1 MLSASDLDRI
11 TIDEDVLEI
20 VPETVA
26 RNHTVL
32 PLSWDDTSI
41 HLVIPSD
48 TPGRMAELLTTL
60 RFILDRKLTFDV
72 AERATLE
79 TIVDLHYSACGSM
92 IRNCPRTFAFRCNQR
107 WVDLERTG
115 DLRLRHCDKCDTI
128 VRLCKA
134 GDELDAAVARGE
146 CVAYYDRS
154 EDFLGIICDE

>member
-1 MLSASDLDRI
+1 MLGASDLDRI
-11 TIDEDVLEI
+11 AIDEDVLEI
-20 VPETVA
+20 VPESVA

-32 PLSWDDTSI
+32 PLSWDETSI

-48 TPGRMAELLTTL
+48 APGRIEELLTTL

-72 AERATLE
+72 AERSTLE
-79 TIVDLHYSACGSM
+79 AIVDLHYSACGSV
-92 IRNCPRTFAFRCNQR
+92 IQNCPRTFLFRCNKR
-107 WVDLERTG
+107 WVDLDRT
-115 DLRLRHCDKCDTI
+115 DDAQLRHCCKCDTV

-154 EDFLGIICDE
+154 EAFLGIICDE